1 MGTPAYII
9 LGFVT
14 LMALTFRIYAWYDEK
29 KENKAP
35 MVNL

>member
-14 LMALTFRIYAWYDEK
+14 LMALFFRIYAWYDYRS
-29 KENKAP
+29 ENTST
-35 MVNL
+35 VNT